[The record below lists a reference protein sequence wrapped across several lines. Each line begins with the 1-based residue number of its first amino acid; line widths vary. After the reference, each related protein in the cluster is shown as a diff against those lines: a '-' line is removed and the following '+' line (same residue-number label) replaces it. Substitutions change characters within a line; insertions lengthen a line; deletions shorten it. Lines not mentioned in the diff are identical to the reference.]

1 MFWRIIIFWI
11 VVHQQ
16 NSEMW
21 EVDIEGR
28 RKMGAI
34 LKSQWLYQFG
44 PQWEIFTNNALFIL
58 VSLKVISVF
67 MANLKNLMMFVKTH
81 CGWKNLHLCSKNAGT
96 ILQMAAE
103 KCEWQQ
109 QCVNIVFVFLSKFI
123 LDENNEEIDGIFT
136 KFFLNIDNNSIIH
149 SS

>member
-1 MFWRIIIFWI
+1 
-11 VVHQQ
+11 
-16 NSEMW
+16 
-21 EVDIEGR
+21 
-28 RKMGAI
+28 MGAI

-123 LDENNEEIDGIFT
+123 LDENNEEIWWYFHEIF
-136 KFFLNIDNNSIIH
+136 S
-149 SS
+149 